1 MLRMPEFQVHLP
13 KTAAEAVSLRASLP
27 NSLYVAGGTDLLP
40 NLKHELHHPEHL
52 VSLSHV
58 EGFAGLTR
66 AADGSLAIGAGTT
79 LYDLETSQLLA
90 DVVPGLATAAGLVA
104 GPQHRRMGTI
114 GGNVML
120 DTRCLFYNQSWP
132 WRKALGSCLKSEG
145 TWCHVI
151 GSDKSCVA
159 AQSSDTVPVLVALD
173 AAIDV
178 VLPGG
183 EARRVQLRGL
193 WTKDGRLDRNK
204 ALPSDALVTAIHV
217 PAPAPGH
224 RSTYRKVRARQAV
237 DYPQLGVAVVVSV
250 DADVLRSV
258 ELVIGATMPFPK
270 RVDGLEGYAGRR
282 IDAALA
288 DELAEKVGKQARPQ
302 PQVHGDPD
310 WRRHLAKVEAR
321 RALATVLGV

>member
-13 KTAAEAVSLRASLP
+13 TTAAEAVSLRSTLP
-27 NSLYVAGGTDLLP
+27 NAMYVAGGTDLLP

-58 EGFAGLTR
+58 YGFAGITE
-66 AADGSLAIGAGTT
+66 AADGSLRIGAGTT
-79 LYDLETSQLLA
+79 IHELETSTVIA
-90 DVVPGLATAAGLVA
+90 AKIPGVATAAALVA

-114 GGNVML
+114 GGNVMQ
-120 DTRCLFYNQSWP
+120 DTRCLFYNQSFQ

-159 AQSSDTVPVLVALD
+159 AHSSDIVPVLVALD
-173 AAIDV
+173 ASIDV
-178 VLPGG
+178 VLPDGIHQ
-183 EARRVQLRGL
+183 RVPLRGL
-193 WTKDGRLDRNK
+193 WTKDGRYDQNR
-204 ALPSDALVTAIHV
+204 ALPHTALVVALHV
-217 PAPAPGH
+217 PAPSPGH
-224 RSTYRKVRARQAV
+224 RSTYRKVRARGAV

-250 DADVLRSV
+250 DGDTLGAV

-270 RVDGLEGYAGRR
+270 RVEGLAAFSGRH
-282 IDAALA
+282 IDAGLA
-288 DELAEKVGKQARPQ
+288 DELADKVGKQARPQ
-302 PQVHGDPD
+302 PQVHGDPA
-310 WRRHLAKVEAR
+310 WRRHLARVEAR

>member
-1 MLRMPEFQVHLP
+1 MLRMPPFQVHLP
-13 KTAAEAVSLRASLP
+13 KTVAEAVSLRASLP
-27 NSLYVAGGTDLLP
+27 ASMYVAGGTDLLP

-52 VSLSHV
+52 ISLTHLD
-58 EGFAGLTR
+58 GFAGVREVAGGL
-66 AADGSLAIGAGTT
+66 SIGAGTT
-79 LYDLETSQLLA
+79 LHDLATSGLVSARL
-90 DVVPGLATAAGLVA
+90 PGLAFAASQVA

-159 AQSSDTVPVLVALD
+159 AQSSDTVPMLVAID

-178 VLPGG
+178 ALPGG
-183 EARRVQLRGL
+183 EVRRVSLRGL
-193 WTKDGRLDRNK
+193 WGKDGRFDRNK
-204 ALPSDALVTAIHV
+204 ALPSEALVTAIWA

-237 DYPQLGVAVVVSV
+237 DYPQLGVAVVCDV
-250 DADVLRSV
+250 DGDVLRSV

-270 RVDGLEGYAGRR
+270 RVDGLDAFAGRR

-288 DELAEKVGKQARPQ
+288 DELADKVGKQARPQ
-302 PQVHGDPD
+302 PQIHGDPD
-310 WRRHLAKVEAR
+310 WRRHLARVEAR
-321 RALATVLGV
+321 RGLRQLLGV